1 MSKQI
6 KQNIKADL
14 YRLYPGV
21 FTYKKLLKGL
31 RNKGIKYM
39 FFMRLSSHSN
49 IAIRLFSRFI
59 HRQLSYRYGFQ
70 IYRKTKIEGGFFIGH
85 FGTIVISDN
94 AIIGKNCN
102 IAHCCTIGRT
112 KGSKEG

>member
-49 IAIRLFSRFI
+49 IAIRLF
-59 HRQLSYRYGFQ
+59 
-70 IYRKTKIEGGFFIGH
+70 
-85 FGTIVISDN
+85 
-94 AIIGKNCN
+94 
-102 IAHCCTIGRT
+102 
-112 KGSKEG
+112 